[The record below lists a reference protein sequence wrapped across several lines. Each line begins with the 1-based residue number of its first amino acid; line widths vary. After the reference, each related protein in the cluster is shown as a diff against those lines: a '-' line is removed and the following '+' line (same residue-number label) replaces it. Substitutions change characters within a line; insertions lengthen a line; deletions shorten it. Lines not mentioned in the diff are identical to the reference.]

1 MTLRKTQDLLQE
13 KEKQLAELA
22 SKSASAIQLVQTT
35 IDNLQTVNSDI
46 QATMEEID
54 TYAER
59 HWQQD

>member
-35 IDNLQTVNSDI
+35 IDNLQTVNSF
-46 QATMEEID
+46 
-54 TYAER
+54 
-59 HWQQD
+59 